1 MSAKGLDATAE
12 ATAHAA
18 HHCDG
23 SRRLATVAQHIA
35 GNISLQVQGIDA
47 ARASARNRDK
57 GKGRSIIRQG
67 RSTMS
72 MTREELDAKL
82 SAFDARIEGR
92 FINIERDVKRLFAL
106 GVASIGTTMGTGFA
120 AYQGML
126 SHFDTVLEA
135 YHSGARHAQ
144 DIRVVTLPVQVHA
157 PAAPPE

>member
-1 MSAKGLDATAE
+1 
-12 ATAHAA
+12 
-18 HHCDG
+18 
-23 SRRLATVAQHIA
+23 
-35 GNISLQVQGIDA
+35 
-47 ARASARNRDK
+47 
-57 GKGRSIIRQG
+57 
-67 RSTMS
+67 MS